1 MELTDLIGGQRIRVT
16 QEFLDFDGDKIEVG
30 TSWTFK
36 EFTYFPYDGGYTFY
50 FEEGG
55 IRLAE
60 IEENNRA
67 VLGSFSSFFELVG

>member
-1 MELTDLIGGQRIRVT
+1 MELMDLKAGEQIRVT

-30 TSWTFK
+30 SLWTFK
-36 EFTYFPYDGGYTFY
+36 EYKYFAYDGGYTFY

-60 IEENNRA
+60 LEESNRE
-67 VLGSFSSFFELVG
+67 VLCSFSSFFDLVN